1 MGVINNF
8 IDFEDIEKP
17 IQSSMKKVVDVA
29 VPLLKEEKYKG
40 FLTRNKFFDNT
51 NLF

>member
-1 MGVINNF
+1 
-8 IDFEDIEKP
+8 
-17 IQSSMKKVVDVA
+17 MKKVVDVA
-29 VPLLKEEKYKG
+29 VPLSKEEKYKG